1 MDEMKE
7 IYEELKKM
15 PKANF
20 DFYIG
25 PHIPDHLLQNA
36 LTVISGSEKYSE
48 NYYDIPLAL
57 LVTDKELEGF
67 HCLIFTK
74 YCLIVKTTETPQ
86 FISYKGTTFTFGVN
100 TDSGEKILYIRNKV
114 NTNYSLVKNI
124 FGSKESAD
132 FFTSFAEFMTKKI
145 ENELNLLVNDTSFT
159 ETILNAKENNQS
171 NYLFNYRD
179 IYGNDILM
187 LSIIYGNDK
196 LTECLLQILPE
207 FYSAKNFQGESFLYL
222 ATLKDK
228 EDIYNEYF
236 DYNGYTLLDADCRK
250 QIHDAQKSYSFN
262 SKLNKGIAVVGGFLN
277 GLVNMISDSHEQY
290 NYNSYYEKSEE
301 LQDNLDTKI
310 EYIKQQYYKECKR
323 ISLDELYEAGMTEIK
338 NTEEKIV
345 QAQNKIEQQIQVL
358 KEEKLAELLEPKGEF
373 ETTAEYNKRLE
384 KSKTA
389 DKHFEKDFKEEIEQL
404 KKEME
409 PIVQKEL
416 NNLSVEMAKT
426 KYVCSYFEL
435 LKNAENSKK
444 KTQALPK
451 NTEKLSLQYIPCI
464 KPENVILE
472 SYDAD
477 NEVFGIKIFD
487 DSKFFVKVPIKIA
500 PDFKQSFSPASVS
513 FKIEI
518 KNGQL
523 YQHGKITFQNNDYEI
538 NS

>member
-67 HCLIFTK
+67 HCIIFTK

-86 FISYKGTTFTFGVN
+86 FIPYKGATFTFGVN
-100 TDSGEKILYIRNKV
+100 TDSGEKVLYIQNKA
-114 NTNYSLVKNI
+114 NTNYVLVKNI
-124 FGSKESAD
+124 FRSEETAD
-132 FFTSFAEFMTKKI
+132 FFTSFADFMTKKI
-145 ENELNLLVNDTSFT
+145 ENELSLLVNDSAFT

-171 NYLFNYRD
+171 NYLYNYRD

-196 LTECLLQILPE
+196 LTEGLLKILPK
-207 FYSAKNFQGESFLYL
+207 FYSNKTFNGDSFLYL
-222 ATLKDK
+222 AAIKGK
-228 EDIYNEYF
+228 EEIYNEYF
-236 DYNGYTLLDADCRK
+236 GYNGYALVDADCKK

-262 SKLNKGIAVVGGFLN
+262 SKLNIGINVVGRFLN
-277 GLVNMISDSHEQY
+277 GLTNMI
-290 NYNSYYEKSEE
+290 NNSNDLYDNNSFYEKKEE

-310 EYIKQQYYKECKR
+310 EYIKQQYYKECKC
-323 ISLDELYEAGMTEIK
+323 ISLDELHEASMTEIK
-338 NTEEKIV
+338 DIEEKIV
-345 QAQNKIEQQIQVL
+345 QAQNKIEQKIQVL

-409 PIVQKEL
+409 PIVQEEL
-416 NNLSVEMAKT
+416 NNLSEEMAKT
-426 KYVCSYFEL
+426 KYVCGYFDL

-464 KPENVILE
+464 KPENVVLE

-487 DSKFFVKVPIKIA
+487 DSNFFVKVPIKIA
-500 PDFKQSFSPASVS
+500 PDFKQYFSPASVS

-523 YQHGKITFQNNDYEI
+523 NQHGKITFQNNDYEI

>member
-7 IYEELKKM
+7 IYEELKKI

-25 PHIPDHLLQNA
+25 PHIPEHLLQNA

-57 LVTDKELEGF
+57 CVIDKELEGF
-67 HCLIFTK
+67 HCIIFTK

-86 FISYKGTTFTFGVN
+86 FIPYKGATFTFGVN
-100 TDSGEKILYIRNKV
+100 TDSGEKILYIQNKA
-114 NTNYSLVKNI
+114 NTNYVI
-124 FGSKESAD
+124 FESKETAD
-132 FFTSFAEFMTKKI
+132 FFTSFADFMTKKI
-145 ENELNLLVNDTSFT
+145 ENELSLLVNDSAFT
-159 ETILNAKENNQS
+159 ETILSAKENNQS
-171 NYLFNYRD
+171 NYLYNYRD

-187 LSIIYGNDK
+187 LSIINGNDK
-196 LTECLLQILPE
+196 LTEGLLKILPE
-207 FYSAKNFQGESFLYL
+207 FYSTKNFQGESFLYL
-222 ATLKDK
+222 AALKDK
-228 EDIYNEYF
+228 QEIYDKYF
-236 DYNGYTLLDADCRK
+236 AYNGYVLVDADCKK
-250 QIHDAQKSYSFN
+250 QIHDAQKSYSFD
-262 SKLNKGIAVVGGFLN
+262 SKLNKGITVVGGFLN
-277 GLVNMISDSHEQY
+277 GLANMISGSHEQY
-290 NYNSYYEKSEE
+290 NYNSYYEKNEE

-310 EYIKQQYYKECKR
+310 EYIKQQYYKKCKR
-323 ISLDELYEAGMTEIK
+323 ISLEELHEAGITETKDI
-338 NTEEKIV
+338 EEKIV

-358 KEEKLAELLEPKGEF
+358 KKEKLAELLEPKGEF

-409 PIVQKEL
+409 PIVQEEL
-416 NNLSVEMAKT
+416 NNLSEEMAKT
-426 KYVCSYFEL
+426 KYVCGYFDL

-464 KPENVILE
+464 KPENVVLE

-477 NEVFGIKIFD
+477 NEVFGIKIFE
-487 DSKFFVKVPIKIA
+487 DSNFFVKVPIKIA
-500 PDFKQSFSPASVS
+500 PDFKQYFSPASVS